1 MVESEKSASQLPG
14 SVLPRGLMILL
25 GFAAATI
32 TIAGMRSVGSILGP
46 AFLAMVLMITV
57 FPIRGWMVRH
67 KVPSWLATAL
77 TILAVYGILVALLV
91 ALVVSIGRLAA
102 LVPTYTPEINDLVD
116 RIGDFL
122 RDQGVKQE
130 QVDAVVDSLDFGKVF
145 GYATTL
151 LQGILGVLSN
161 VFFIATLVLF
171 IGFDAAKFPV
181 NLISA
186 REHRPAIVDALIS
199 FAAGTRKYFA
209 VSAGFGLVV
218 AVLDYVALLII
229 GVPAALVWGVLSFV
243 TNFIPNIGF
252 VVGLVPPAVLALL
265 EGGPKL
271 MLAVIIVYSVLNV
284 VIQSVIQPKIVG
296 DALGLS
302 ATLTFLS
309 LVFWAWVLGPLGALL
324 AIPMTLLVKALLVDV
339 DPQAKWV
346 IPLLSGVGNEN
357 ADSAAKVEKQIAEDV
372 ADVEQAV
379 AETPAD

>member
-1 MVESEKSASQLPG
+1 MTQQQTGPLI
-14 SVLPRGLMILL
+14 PRGLMILL

-32 TIAGMRSVGSILGP
+32 TVAGMKAVGGILGP
-46 AFLAMVLMITV
+46 AFLAVVLMITV
-57 FPIRGWMVRH
+57 FPIRGWMVRRG
-67 KVPSWLATAL
+67 VPGWIATTV
-77 TILAVYGILVALLV
+77 TILTVYGVLVALLV
-91 ALVVSIGRLAA
+91 ALVVSVGRLAA
-102 LVPTYTPEINDLVD
+102 LVPTYTPEINDLVN
-116 RIGDFL
+116 RVGDFL

-145 GYATTL
+145 GYATNL

-171 IGFDAAKFPV
+171 IGFDASRFPTH
-181 NLISA
+181 LITA
-186 REHRPAIVDALIS
+186 REHRPAIVEALVS

-209 VSAGFGLVV
+209 VSAGFGLIV
-218 AVLDYVALLII
+218 AVIDYVALLIL

-252 VVGLVPPAVLALL
+252 VIGLVPPAALALL

-271 MLAVIIVYSVLNV
+271 MLAVIIVYSVANV

-339 DPQAKWV
+339 DPETRWV
-346 IPLLSGVGNEN
+346 IPLLSGVANEET
-357 ADSAAKVEKQIAEDV
+357 DTPEKVEAQIAEEV
-372 ADVEQAV
+372 AAVEKAAR
-379 AETPAD
+379 AEEKSGD